1 MLKKKKKIKC
11 EMVRV
16 AWIDAYEELSGWH
29 EPSILNT
36 IKCSECISYGLLYKR
51 KNDLVLFADIAKDI
65 SSDVGRITCIP
76 KAWVKDIKYFGI
88 YETIEVSKSLE

>member
-1 MLKKKKKIKC
+1 MLKEKKKIKC
-11 EMVRV
+11 DLVRV
-16 AWIDAYEELSGWH
+16 VWIDAYEEPSGWH
-29 EPSILNT
+29 DPNILNT

-51 KNDLVLFADIAKDI
+51 KDDLVLFSDLAKDM

-88 YETIEVSKSLE
+88 SEEIILSC